1 MLMITRRAGER
12 VIVGG
17 NIVITLVEVSGQTA
31 RIGIEA
37 PKSMPIF
44 REEIWVEVMRENE
57 AAAQAASAKLPD
69 IVAPLAA
76 SSATEASSADAST
89 PADAGSAPDGG
100 TGGGVDEAADAKQGE
115 AAEGRRDRAERV
127 GDVADGES

>member
-12 VIVGG
+12 VIIGG
-17 NIVITLVEVSGQTA
+17 NIVVTLVEVSGQTA

-57 AAAQAASAKLPD
+57 AAAQAASGRLPD
-69 IVAPLAA
+69 VVAPLTPPATTAA
-76 SSATEASSADAST
+76 STT
-89 PADAGSAPDGG
+89 PANVVDPSGPGDSGAAPESAPPPSP
-100 TGGGVDEAADAKQGE
+100 AK
-115 AAEGRRDRAERV
+115 
-127 GDVADGES
+127 

>member
-57 AAAQAASAKLPD
+57 AAAQAASGKLPE
-69 IVAPLAA
+69 IVAPLSAPAGNTTSTTATAGQPAAPAGGSASPAGGGGADAAETPLPAA
-76 SSATEASSADAST
+76 SD
-89 PADAGSAPDGG
+89 D
-100 TGGGVDEAADAKQGE
+100 
-115 AAEGRRDRAERV
+115 
-127 GDVADGES
+127 

>member
-17 NIVITLVEVSGQTA
+17 DIVITLVEVSGQTA

-37 PKSMPIF
+37 PKSLPIF

-57 AAAQAASAKLPD
+57 AAAKAAAGPLPD
-69 IVAPLAA
+69 IVAPLSAPAGTAA
-76 SSATEASSADAST
+76 STTGQSAAAAPSA
-89 PADAGSAPDGG
+89 PADEPPAPAGD
-100 TGGGVDEAADAKQGE
+100 
-115 AAEGRRDRAERV
+115 
-127 GDVADGES
+127 

>member
-12 VIVGG
+12 VIIGG
-17 NIVITLVEVSGQTA
+17 NIVVTLVEVSGQTA

-57 AAAQAASAKLPD
+57 AAARAASAKLPE
-69 IVAPLAA
+69 IVAPLSAPAGKATPTTAGGGPPSAPSPA
-76 SSATEASSADAST
+76 SSPP
-89 PADAGSAPDGG
+89 PADAAASPAVASDGS
-100 TGGGVDEAADAKQGE
+100 
-115 AAEGRRDRAERV
+115 
-127 GDVADGES
+127 

>member
-69 IVAPLAA
+69 IVAPLPATPEGSA
-76 SSATEASSADAST
+76 SSGGAS
-89 PADAGSAPDGG
+89 
-100 TGGGVDEAADAKQGE
+100 GGGVDEPADAEQGE
-115 AAEGRRDRAERV
+115 PAEGRGHGAERV
-127 GDVADGES
+127 GDVADGEA

>member
-12 VIVGG
+12 VIIGG
-17 NIVITLVEVSGQTA
+17 NIVVTLVEVSGQTA

-57 AAAQAASAKLPD
+57 AAAQAASAKLPE
-69 IVAPLAA
+69 IVAPLSAAAGKTTPTTTAAGSPSAPSPGSSPRSATGTGADAPAPPAAA
-76 SSATEASSADAST
+76 SD
-89 PADAGSAPDGG
+89 GS
-100 TGGGVDEAADAKQGE
+100 
-115 AAEGRRDRAERV
+115 
-127 GDVADGES
+127 

>member
-44 REEIWVEVMRENE
+44 REEIWIEVMRENE
-57 AAAQAASAKLPD
+57 AAAQAAASGSLPD
-69 IVAPLAA
+69 VVAPL
-76 SSATEASSADAST
+76 S
-89 PADAGSAPDGG
+89 PQ
-100 TGGGVDEAADAKQGE
+100 AK
-115 AAEGRRDRAERV
+115 A
-127 GDVADGES
+127 VADDAPPATPTTDIAD

>member
-44 REEIWVEVMRENE
+44 REEIWIEVMRENE
-57 AAAQAASAKLPD
+57 AAAQAASATLPD
-69 IVAPLAA
+69 IVAPLSAPAGADPPA
-76 SSATEASSADAST
+76 SRVA
-89 PADAGSAPDGG
+89 PADAPPAP
-100 TGGGVDEAADAKQGE
+100 AGE
-115 AAEGRRDRAERV
+115 TAPAEE
-127 GDVADGES
+127 

>member
-69 IVAPLAA
+69 IVPPLAPPA
-76 SSATEASSADAST
+76 TSRRTAGRELSAARRRARRRR
-89 PADAGSAPDGG
+89 G
-100 TGGGVDEAADAKQGE
+100 
-115 AAEGRRDRAERV
+115 RDR
-127 GDVADGES
+127 

>member
-17 NIVITLVEVSGQTA
+17 DIVITLVEVSGQTA

-69 IVAPLAA
+69 IVAPLPAAA
-76 SSATEASSADAST
+76 SATATTSTAPVDADAPAS
-89 PADAGSAPDGG
+89 PGADADDAPAPSAPS
-100 TGGGVDEAADAKQGE
+100 
-115 AAEGRRDRAERV
+115 AE
-127 GDVADGES
+127 

>member
-12 VIVGG
+12 VIIGG
-17 NIVITLVEVSGQTA
+17 NIVVTLVEVSGQTA

-57 AAAQAASAKLPD
+57 AAAQAASGTLPD
-69 IVAPLAA
+69 IVAPLTPPATAA
-76 SSATEASSADAST
+76 SAAAPGNVVESSG
-89 PADAGSAPDGG
+89 PADAGAAP
-100 TGGGVDEAADAKQGE
+100 
-115 AAEGRRDRAERV
+115 
-127 GDVADGES
+127 ESSPPSSPAP

>member
-69 IVAPLAA
+69 IVAPLAPPATTDAPPAA
-76 SSATEASSADAST
+76 SSA
-89 PADAGSAPDGG
+89 PRGG
-100 TGGGVDEAADAKQGE
+100 ARGGGVNETADAKHGE
-115 AAEGRRDRAERV
+115 IAKRRGHGTERV
-127 GDVADGES
+127 GDVTDGES